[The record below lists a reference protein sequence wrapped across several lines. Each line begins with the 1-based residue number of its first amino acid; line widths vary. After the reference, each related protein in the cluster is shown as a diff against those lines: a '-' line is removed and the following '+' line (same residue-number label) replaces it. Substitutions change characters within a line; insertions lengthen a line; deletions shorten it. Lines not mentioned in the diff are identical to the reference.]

1 MLLFGG
7 SEISERITELIKK
20 WKTFS
25 RIQVRNLCACLE
37 FLVDPIQF
45 KQNVNIAKNNFE
57 SKKIKNQRN
66 LKLSCDNNVLF
77 KDNFKNIR

>member
-25 RIQVRNLCACLE
+25 LIQVRNLCACPE

-45 KQNVNIAKNNFE
+45 KQNVNI
-57 SKKIKNQRN
+57 
-66 LKLSCDNNVLF
+66 
-77 KDNFKNIR
+77 IREKQF

>member
-25 RIQVRNLCACLE
+25 RIQVRNLC
-37 FLVDPIQF
+37 V
-45 KQNVNIAKNNFE
+45 QNFSLTLFSL
-57 SKKIKNQRN
+57 SKM
-66 LKLSCDNNVLF
+66 
-77 KDNFKNIR
+77 